1 MVNLM
6 LAVGGLWGKII
17 NWLGGFIG
25 NFGLT
30 VIVLTVLIKLLLS
43 PLEIYQKVAS
53 KKQMEKQAV
62 IQPQLA
68 KIQKQYANNKEMQN
82 KKTMELYK
90 KENVNVMGNCLGM
103 LINLVITLVVFIT
116 LFSSLNSI
124 SQHNI
129 KKEYEILQNEYV
141 EVFKN
146 NLIENKPAEAV
157 SVVFGQ
163 NDIDTINEFVL
174 EVEKAFKG
182 SMSPEEWNASNEKTT
197 FESYLTTAQ
206 NAARK
211 AVSTKY
217 GEIKEGFLW
226 IKNVYRPDT
235 WNSVFPTSG
244 EYLSISNTNFKK
256 VDEVPYT
263 DIFGV
268 VYTSEAEAK
277 EAFILS
283 FNEVTTDIQKDY
295 SGWNGWLIL
304 VILAAGITLLSQI
317 ITAMGNKPKKQYDK
331 KGNEIPVQNPANNK
345 FLLIL
350 LPILMVVFTIQYSSA
365 FALYIVVN
373 SAMSTLIGF
382 ATTIVMNKIEKNK
395 QLKSEENKVIKNTKG
410 V

>member
-1 MVNLM
+1 MGNLT
-6 LAVGGLWGKII
+6 LAVGGLWSTII
-17 NWLGGFIG
+17 EWMGSFIPS
-25 NFGLT
+25 FGL
-30 VIVLTVLIKLLLS
+30 VIILLTVFIKLVLS
-43 PLEIYQKVAS
+43 PLEVWQKITT
-53 KKQMEKQAV
+53 KKNAEKQAI
-62 IQPQLA
+62 IQPKLQKL
-68 KIQKQYANNKEMQN
+68 QKQFGNNKELLN

-90 KENVNVMGNCLGM
+90 KENYNMMGSCLGM
-103 LINLVITLVVFIT
+103 LINLVLTLTIFIS
-116 LFSSLNSI
+116 LFSSLNTI
-124 SQHNI
+124 SAHNI
-129 KKEYEILQNEYV
+129 NKEYSNLQTEYLTVYKQSLVENTEITLTNDMTVADIETQLS
-141 EVFKN
+141 
-146 NLIENKPAEAV
+146 NLGYGATELENKKAAAKAAASAETAV
-157 SVVFGQ
+157 
-163 NDIDTINEFVL
+163 L
-174 EVEKAFKG
+174 
-182 SMSPEEWNASNEKTT
+182 
-197 FESYLTTAQ
+197 
-206 NAARK
+206 
-211 AVSTKY
+211 Y

-268 VYTSEAEAK
+268 EYTVEAEAK

-382 ATTIVMNKIEKNK
+382 ATTLVMNKIEKNK
-395 QLKSEENKVIKNTKG
+395 QLKTEENKVIKNTKG